1 VVVSFIG
8 GGNRRKPPTCRK
20 VYGGISSLFFSM
32 FYSFIADWF
41 NLENPSAEITEDEYR
56 LLSIWDGMTELL
68 PERIDGR

>member
-1 VVVSFIG
+1 
-8 GGNRRKPPTCRK
+8 
-20 VYGGISSLFFSM
+20 M

-68 PERIDGR
+68 PERIDGMIFLHILCANIVIQSFT